1 MVFIH
6 IVEDVISQVIFLQ
19 FCSGKGACGTRS
31 SSCTCSSCRHC
42 GCGGANSEDTNWTG
56 IFALPKE
63 QPRPLICP
71 WELQILERGPKKSD
85 WLHMEW
91 SVNTVYLQRKSQVA
105 PILASIWLSFYVL
118 LPLSLIIISNWVLK
132 MAIVTVRNMHLPI
145 MFTCRFPCTFEHALV
160 VQNGST
166 QNGSQNLV
174 DLFKHIMCC
183 ALQLFIFHRDPPLVS
198 NLLLRQ
204 WRFVQMTMSCW
215 KSEDQYKRVWV
226 ALIIW
231 SPNSQMR
238 YHVLIKIRILRTSY
252 RSQYEV
258 TRILLS
264 YLVCRNYCILSSLA

>member
-6 IVEDVISQVIFLQ
+6 IVEDVISQVIFFQ

-145 MFTCRFPCTFEHALV
+145 MFTCLHVVFHAPLSMLLWFKMVPHRMGVKIWLIYSSISCV
-160 VQNGST
+160 V
-166 QNGSQNLV
+166 
-174 DLFKHIMCC
+174 HC
-183 ALQLFIFHRDPPLVS
+183 
-198 NLLLRQ
+198 
-204 WRFVQMTMSCW
+204 
-215 KSEDQYKRVWV
+215 
-226 ALIIW
+226 
-231 SPNSQMR
+231 
-238 YHVLIKIRILRTSY
+238 SY
-252 RSQYEV
+252 SFSIV
-258 TRILLS
+258 IHH
-264 YLVCRNYCILSSLA
+264 